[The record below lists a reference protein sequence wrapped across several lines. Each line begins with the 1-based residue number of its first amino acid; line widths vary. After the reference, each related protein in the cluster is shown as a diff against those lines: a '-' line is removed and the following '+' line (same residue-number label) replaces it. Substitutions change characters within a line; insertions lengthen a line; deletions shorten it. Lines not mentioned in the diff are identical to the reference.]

1 MLAKVDSREQMH
13 SSNMRELE
21 TTITEVV
28 GLARSFCL
36 PLIYVRRKGPLEAQR
51 QRHWAW
57 ERSSFQ
63 RTDTSSFSQ
72 FSLFLVVL
80 LLRFYSVF
88 NLFSPGFASWRD
100 ERVRWLHCQGVW
112 LWYRRPRGFGID
124 ATARASARSARGHR
138 GARDTLNKIWKNQI
152 NAACQNVR
160 WPYEAQYDIR
170 SQFILVLVCLW
181 DLFPC
186 RTRLPRHWQIL
197 LKLEITLRI
206 VILVVKVQLHCR
218 STKLVCTVVRKTTL
232 PYLAYFDTSL
242 NWPGPSSLQF
252 QMGRVIMS
260 RFKIILW
267 NCGTVIKPYPIRL
280 FYSLDGRVNS
290 EVGHSQVQ
298 LPCSHVFPSKLWHQV
313 MPCLVLK
320 KHIWQLPQR
329 RQKISHWQ
337 RQETV

>member
-1 MLAKVDSREQMH
+1 MH

-28 GLARSFCL
+28 GLARLFCL

-63 RTDTSSFSQ
+63 RTDTSSFSII
-72 FSLFLVVL
+72 FVVL
-80 LLRFYSVF
+80 SCSPFEVLQCFQPVLSVSHLDEMRECDGCTAKAF
-88 NLFSPGFASWRD
+88 DSDIEDPEVLASMRPPEPAQEAQEGIE
-100 ERVRWLHCQGVW
+100 ERETH
-112 LWYRRPRGFGID
+112 
-124 ATARASARSARGHR
+124 
-138 GARDTLNKIWKNQI
+138 WKNMKKSNQCSMSEYHMAIWSPVWYQI
-152 NAACQNVR
+152 SVH
-160 WPYEAQYDIR
+160 P
-170 SQFILVLVCLW
+170 
-181 DLFPC
+181 FPC

-206 VILVVKVQLHCR
+206 LILVVKVQLHCR

-267 NCGTVIKPYPIRL
+267 NCGAVIKPYPIRL

-290 EVGHSQVQ
+290 EVGHSQVK
-298 LPCSHVFPSKLWHQV
+298 LPCFPSKLWHQV

-320 KHIWQLPQR
+320 KHKMYSDSSHNAGR
-329 RQKISHWQ
+329 RSAIGRGRKLYRICK
-337 RQETV
+337 T